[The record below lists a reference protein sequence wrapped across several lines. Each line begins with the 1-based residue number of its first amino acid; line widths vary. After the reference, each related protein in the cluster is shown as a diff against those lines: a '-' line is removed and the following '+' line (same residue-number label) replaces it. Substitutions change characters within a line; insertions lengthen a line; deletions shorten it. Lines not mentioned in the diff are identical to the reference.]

1 MFIVVVLYYF
11 ILFDDYVVLKQL
23 LYDLVKFYGV
33 IGLLLLVCE
42 GINGM
47 IVGSWIGIDVVLNYI
62 CNLLG
67 CVDFEW
73 KESIVIEQF
82 FGWMKV

>member
-1 MFIVVVLYYF
+1 
-11 ILFDDYVVLKQL
+11 
-23 LYDLVKFYGV
+23 
-33 IGLLLLVCE
+33 
-42 GINGM
+42 M

-73 KESIVIEQF
+73 KESIVIE
-82 FGWMKV
+82 